1 MYTLQTATGVQNPTK
16 EILPENEGR
25 WQQFAMMVA
34 HDLKEPIRN
43 MGQCAELLLHE
54 DNLDPDQRK
63 QLNQWLKEG
72 SVRLQGM
79 LDALLNQAKMG
90 EERMEPKVALSVI
103 LHNILEDIHYTL
115 QERQAVVVV
124 KDELPEVSCGPLG
137 MRIVL
142 QNLIENA
149 LKFSKPG
156 VPPRL
161 EVTAASMGSGW
172 LFEVRDEG
180 IGMEPRLT
188 SRAFEPYRRFEK
200 KVEGTGM
207 GLWHVRHIIE
217 EHGGRIWIES
227 QPGMG
232 TTVSFTLPDA
242 VRTEI
247 ETPELKSTGCPKG

>member
-1 MYTLQTATGVQNPTK
+1 MYTLKTSSEVKSLAK
-16 EILPENEGR
+16 EVLPEDEGR

-43 MGQCAELLLHE
+43 MGQCAELLLDE
-54 DNLDPDQRK
+54 DNVDQVHRK
-63 QLNQWLKEG
+63 QLNLWLMQ
-72 SVRLQGM
+72 SSMRLQGM
-79 LDALLNQAKMG
+79 LNALLNQARMG
-90 EERMEPKVALSVI
+90 QELIEPNVSLSVI
-103 LHNILEDIHYTL
+103 LDNILKDIHYTL
-115 QERQAVVVV
+115 QERKAVVVV
-124 KDELPEVSCGPLG
+124 KDELPELPCGPLG

-156 VPPRL
+156 VPPKVEL
-161 EVTAASMGSGW
+161 TAVSMGSGW

-180 IGMEPRLT
+180 IGMDPKLT

-200 KVEGTGM
+200 KVEGMGM

-227 QPGMG
+227 QPDEG
-232 TTVSFTLPDA
+232 TTVSFTLPEA
-242 VRTEI
+242 IRTES
-247 ETPELKSTGCPKG
+247 ETLELKAEGCPKK